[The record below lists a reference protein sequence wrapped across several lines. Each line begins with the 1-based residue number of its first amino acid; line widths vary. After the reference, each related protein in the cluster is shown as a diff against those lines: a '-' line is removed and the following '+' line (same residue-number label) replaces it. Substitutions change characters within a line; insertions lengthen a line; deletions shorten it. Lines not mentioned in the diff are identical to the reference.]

1 MIIISFDK
9 LISRKHFRSSLI
21 LTIYI
26 SIHPFLNPYAFPV
39 SCDSEFVAD
48 VFFGLAGVRRDPERR
63 RFVVGQR
70 SGHCHES
77 SPGSSCRPVEREDGG
92 DQRGCEA
99 AWQSNH
105 VGQPVAGSSASDDRW
120 PNADGAMLRHGET
133 DLHGPPHGP
142 DRVLLPI
149 RAYRRL
155 STARRATDGR
165 AFHVQRAVRGCSRR
179 RRLRGHG
186 RLFSKPG
193 GRAGALLYTYGEL
206 TSWILSR

>member
-1 MIIISFDK
+1 M
-9 LISRKHFRSSLI
+9 
-21 LTIYI
+21 
-26 SIHPFLNPYAFPV
+26 

-48 VFFGLAGVRRDPERR
+48 VFFGLAGVRRDPERG

-70 SGHCHES
+70 SEHCHES

-105 VGQPVAGSSASDDRW
+105 VGQPVAGSSATDDRR
-120 PNADGAMLRHGET
+120 PNADGAVLRHRET

-165 AFHVQRAVRGCSRR
+165 AFHVQRAVRRRGRR

-186 RLFSKPG
+186 RLFPEPW
-193 GRAGALLYTYGEL
+193 GRASALLYTYGEL
-206 TSWILSR
+206 TILSNNINIKIYFNLLTLLQFF

>member
-1 MIIISFDK
+1 M
-9 LISRKHFRSSLI
+9 
-21 LTIYI
+21 
-26 SIHPFLNPYAFPV
+26 P
-39 SCDSEFVAD
+39 CDSEFVAD

-70 SGHCHES
+70 SEHCHES
-77 SPGSSCRPVEREDGG
+77 SFGSSCRPVEREDGG

-105 VGQPVAGSSASDDRW
+105 VGQPIAGSSASDDRR
-120 PNADGAMLRHGET
+120 PNADGAMLRHRKT

-186 RLFSKPG
+186 RLFPEPW
-193 GRAGALLYTYGEL
+193 GRASALLYTYGEL
-206 TSWILSR
+206 TIDIEMERIKIVV